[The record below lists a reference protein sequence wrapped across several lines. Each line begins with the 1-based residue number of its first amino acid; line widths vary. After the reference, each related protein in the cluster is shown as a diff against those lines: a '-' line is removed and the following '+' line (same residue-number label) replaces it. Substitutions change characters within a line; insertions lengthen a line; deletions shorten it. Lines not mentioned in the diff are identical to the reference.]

1 MLPAQA
7 EGVSQG
13 KHRPSG
19 REGDQCEKKKFGG
32 NTGPLA
38 LRVALAQ
45 KAKRAQAHRSLLIQQ
60 LNVWTIAA

>member
-13 KHRPSG
+13 EHRPAG
-19 REGDQCEKKKFGG
+19 REDDQCEKEKFGG

-45 KAKRAQAHRSLLIQQ
+45 KAKRAQAHRSFRIQQ
-60 LNVWTIAA
+60 LTISTIAA

>member
-13 KHRPSG
+13 EHRPGG
-19 REGDQCEKKKFGG
+19 REDDQCEKRKLGG

-38 LRVALAQ
+38 LRIALAET
-45 KAKRAQAHRSLLIQQ
+45 AKRAQAHRSFRIQQ
-60 LNVWTIAA
+60 PTIFTIAA